1 MDWFFGVSFFLGGRF
16 FGPEPPTT
24 SFNQKVESKLIS
36 LHKNW
41 PKKTTGEKMLQ
52 HLLDIYL
59 VAGFNPSWKNQI
71 ISSSQGENKDMRN
84 HHLVIHWI
92 K

>member
-1 MDWFFGVSFFLGGRF
+1 
-16 FGPEPPTT
+16 
-24 SFNQKVESKLIS
+24 
-36 LHKNW
+36 
-41 PKKTTGEKMLQ
+41 MLQ

-71 ISSSQGENKDMRN
+71 ISSSQGENKNMWN